1 MPENFDSIIFVGNL
15 ALIELRI
22 LLLKMCIHVF
32 AGCFND
38 FLNELCPFLKIILCN
53 ECVPCHPLCSIV
65 KYKRWSMWYVSF
77 LTFSFIVQAS

>member
-1 MPENFDSIIFVGNL
+1 MCILMPENFDSIIFVGNS

-38 FLNELCPFLKIILCN
+38 FFNELCPFLKIILCN
-53 ECVPCHPLCSIV
+53 VALSSINGGACGMWAFSLFHLL
-65 KYKRWSMWYVSF
+65 YK
-77 LTFSFIVQAS
+77 QANI

>member
-1 MPENFDSIIFVGNL
+1 MPENFDSIIFVGNS

-38 FLNELCPFLKIILCN
+38 FFNELCPFLKIILCN
-53 ECVPCHPLCSIV
+53 ECV
-65 KYKRWSMWYVSF
+65 M
-77 LTFSFIVQAS
+77 